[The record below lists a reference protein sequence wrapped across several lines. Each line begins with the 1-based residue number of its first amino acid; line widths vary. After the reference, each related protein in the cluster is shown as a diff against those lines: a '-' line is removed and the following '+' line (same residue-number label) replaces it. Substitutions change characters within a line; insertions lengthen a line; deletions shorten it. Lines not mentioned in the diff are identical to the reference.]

1 MGIAAIVVVALS
13 CAFYLFVLIQFTRE
27 RRRSKR
33 KYDSVTFVGSSEE
46 RTVPLPLKRNERFS
60 GARNSPDKQKLVP
73 ISQRPVIKSV
83 APASQTTRNSDRLP
97 YVEIMLPIT
106 AIVTR
111 VTTAGEEPHGKL
123 LRRRRASQ
131 DASGTC

>member
-1 MGIAAIVVVALS
+1 MRIAAIVVVALS

-60 GARNSPDKQKLVP
+60 GERNSPVKQKLVP
-73 ISQRPVIKSV
+73 ISLRPVIKGV
-83 APASQTTRNSDRLP
+83 APASQTTRHSDQLP
-97 YVEIMLPIT
+97 YVEIALPIT
-106 AIVTR
+106 AVVTP
-111 VTTAGEEPHGKL
+111 VTTSRAEPHGQLFRK
-123 LRRRRASQ
+123 RRA
-131 DASGTC
+131 